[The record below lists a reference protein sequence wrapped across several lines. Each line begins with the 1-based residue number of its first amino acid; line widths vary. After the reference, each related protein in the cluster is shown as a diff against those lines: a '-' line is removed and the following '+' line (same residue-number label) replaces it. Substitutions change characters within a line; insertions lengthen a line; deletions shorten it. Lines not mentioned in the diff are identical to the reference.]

1 MAVLLFAM
9 TTAVMGCYQKDPDP
23 IEDPSGNVSVREGG
37 DQTFT
42 ITPDKGYAVSNVK
55 IDGKRIGAVKSYTF
69 ENVRRPHTIEV
80 IFVKGTASAST
91 GDSSNL
97 PLWSA
102 LLLASTLT
110 LAGAVHLKRKR
121 AR

>member
-1 MAVLLFAM
+1 MFLFA
-9 TTAVMGCYQKDPDP
+9 GHSD
-23 IEDPSGNVSVREGG
+23 RLL
-37 DQTFT
+37 
-42 ITPDKGYAVSNVK
+42 SNNLEK
-55 IDGKRIGAVKSYTF
+55 QCFPRKSYTF
-69 ENVRRPHTIEV
+69 ENVSSPHTIEA

-102 LLLASTLT
+102 LLLASTLA